1 MKPLVFIFPGN
12 QQLGKNIV
20 KGINAEESNYTLRN
34 FPDGET
40 YVRIL
45 SEVENREII
54 IVCSL
59 NQPDEKFLPLFF
71 LCRLM
76 KEQKAKSICLV
87 SPYLSYMRQDKLFN
101 PGEAI
106 TSSYFASLV
115 SSFIDKLITVDPHLH
130 RRKSM
135 QEIYSIPCDV
145 VHATIPITNWIKENI
160 PNAILIGPDVESEQ
174 WTAEVSK
181 QAAVPFLILEKMRY
195 GDRDV
200 KLTLPSFE
208 KYKNNV
214 PVLVD
219 DIIST
224 AHTMIETVK
233 NLKMIGMSPPI
244 CIGVHA
250 IFAQNA
256 YEELLASGVADV
268 VTTNSILHITNKID
282 ISDLLIDCLNYRNA
296 LSI

>member
-12 QQLGKNIV
+12 QQLGKSIIN
-20 KGINAEESNYTLRN
+20 GIHAEEASFTLRN

-45 SEVENREII
+45 SEVENRDVI

-59 NQPDEKFLPLFF
+59 NQPDGKFLPLFF
-71 LCRLM
+71 LCKLA
-76 KEQKAKSICLV
+76 KELKARSICLV
-87 SPYLSYMRQDKLFN
+87 APYLSYMRQDKLFN

-106 TSSYFASLV
+106 TSSYFASLL
-115 SSFIDKLITVDPHLH
+115 SSVIDKLITIDPHLH

-135 QEIYSIPCDV
+135 QEIYSIACEV
-145 VHATIPITNWIKENI
+145 AHATVPITGWIQKNI
-160 PNAILIGPDVESEQ
+160 PNAILIGPDEESEQ
-174 WTAEVSK
+174 WISDVSK
-181 QAAVPFLILEKMRY
+181 KAGVPFLILEKMRY

-208 KYKNNV
+208 KYKNHI

-233 NLKMIGMSPPI
+233 NLKTAGMKSPI
-244 CIGVHA
+244 CIGVHG

-256 YEELLASGVADV
+256 FEELLAAGVEEV
-268 VTTNSILHITNKID
+268 ITTNSILHITNKID
-282 ISDLLIDCLNYRNA
+282 ISGLLIDCLKN
-296 LSI
+296 